1 MYLGRRGLEL
11 NLDHAKSF
19 IELSEE
25 LSIWWVGLML
35 LQDLKWDE
43 LALAMTL
50 IKEADFMNHTN
61 WMSEMNSTSNM
72 TIDDFLK
79 KEEIF
84 TSAIPL
90 SPVLLSLAL
99 KCMDTGTQVSNA
111 LTSFS
116 HYRGPLPIPT
126 FDGFVALHKLIR
138 KVLGMS
144 FLEIPFQYL
153 LNVRWCFSCAANL
166 FIYLFFPFLFLL
178 LIEFCHTTIQLVVC

>member
-1 MYLGRRGLEL
+1 
-11 NLDHAKSF
+11 
-19 IELSEE
+19 
-25 LSIWWVGLML
+25 ML

-43 LALAMTL
+43 LALAMAL
-50 IKEADFMNHTN
+50 IKEADFMNNTN

-111 LTSFS
+111 LNTFS
-116 HYRGPLPIPT
+116 QYHGPLPIPT
-126 FDGFVALHKLIR
+126 FDGFVALHKLIQ
-138 KVLGMS
+138 KVLGML
-144 FLEIPFQYL
+144 FLEIPFQYV
-153 LNVRWCFSCAANL
+153 LNVRWCFSCTAKKLNC
-166 FIYLFFPFLFLL
+166 FFWFPFLFL
-178 LIEFCHTTIQLVVC
+178 FAH